1 MTRSFF
7 LLLVGILLLLPAGCT
22 RGPYEVV
29 PFSGTVT
36 WQGKPVPDLAIF
48 FEPEVGRPSNGVTD
62 ENGRFTMIYT
72 VKRNGVQKGKGKF
85 YFEGN
90 RMIGDGDSGQFAEIF
105 KKYSRDNTPLLL
117 DVQKPEKNYE
127 LKLE

>member
-1 MTRSFF
+1 M
-7 LLLVGILLLLPAGCT
+7 IPAGCT
-22 RGPYEVV
+22 REPYEVV

-48 FEPEVGRPSNGVTD
+48 FEPEVGRPSNGITD
-62 ENGRFTMIYT
+62 ESGRFTMIYT
-72 VKRNGVQKGKGKF
+72 LKRNGVQKGKGKL
-85 YFEGN
+85 YFDYSP
-90 RMIGDGDSGQFAEIF
+90 MIGADVSGQWTKTI
-105 KKYSRDNTPLLL
+105 KKYGRDNTPLLL